1 MTVAVRIQSKGK
13 NVWFEELPDELA
25 EAAREYQLSETSV
38 WNELAELSNQ
48 TTFDGME
55 AYGDS
60 AIVENG
66 NNIAPGRVH
75 VKLSFIDNDDENL
88 EFTESFPARIFF
100 NVNVDKKSVEIEK
113 VEVDTAGF
121 FED

>member
-1 MTVAVRIQSKGK
+1 M
-13 NVWFEELPDELA
+13 D
-25 EAAREYQLSETSV
+25 
-38 WNELAELSNQ
+38 
-48 TTFDGME
+48 

-75 VKLSFIDNDDENL
+75 VKLSFIDTGDEQF

-113 VEVDTAGF
+113 VEVDTTSF